1 MEKKEEMTMKM
12 QINCAKVNSAT
23 EKEQT

>member
-1 MEKKEEMTMKM
+1 MEKKEEMTVKM

-23 EKEQT
+23 ENE